1 MKQKLLSVLMLCLL
15 LVSNGYAQN
24 RQVSGKVTSS
34 TDGSPISGVSVRV
47 VGTSTATQTN
57 GAGNYTISVPDA
69 NGNLSFTYIGYQT
82 YQTSIGFQSTINV
95 QLVPSDESLDE
106 VVVTGYMVTSKK
118 DFTGASAKVAGESVA
133 DRPLQS
139 FTQGLTGQA
148 AGVNIIQPSGVLNN
162 PPVVRVRGLSSL
174 SLSSFPLVVVDG
186 IPISTGNVSANSSA
200 NNPLG
205 DINPEDI
212 ESIDILKDAA
222 STAIYGSRGAAG
234 VLLITTKRG
243 KSGTAK
249 VSYDGWFGSSRA
261 VRLAELMNAEQ
272 YITHKNNA
280 IKNAREINP
289 NLPNNSFPATGGF
302 FPTLD
307 ENGNPVDTRWYD
319 FVYRDGISHNHNLS
333 LSGGNENTKY
343 YFSGNLSDQD
353 GILVNNSFKRR
364 GVRANIDHKLTNW
377 LKLGGNINY
386 TNSDN
391 SSPNSGS
398 VAGAAFNTSGLG
410 RIAMVQA
417 PNVPAFL
424 PNGDYNVSGSAIGK
438 GANVLAPNYP
448 NPLPIIDLDKNTS
461 ETNRFFSNINT
472 ELKLLEGLTFNNNFT
487 WDLRNTT
494 NQQFW
499 NPINGDG
506 NSYNGYAYNN
516 SAKNNNWLIFNTL
529 VYTKSFGEHNLTVLG
544 GHEAQGTRL
553 ENWGAVRYNLTDSYF
568 DQFQGNYITNDA
580 GGNGITEFN
589 IDSYFASINYNFAN
603 KYFITGNFRRD
614 GLSALAKGKKWGN
627 FGGASIGWTV
637 SEEEFFKSSSLNDV
651 VSNFRLRASWGRV
664 GNSQIANAYGSYDT
678 FNPEIYGNTGG
689 TVYSQA
695 GNLNLGWE
703 TADQTNV
710 GLDLGFLN
718 NRISLEANYYHKNHR
733 ELILAVPQT
742 PSKGVPGNSI
752 LMNVGAMYNKGF
764 EFALNVRA
772 VERESF
778 KWTTSLNFSTNKN
791 MVTELDNEGRP
802 LIATTAGLE
811 TTSITEVG
819 KSAAQ
824 IYAVPTNGV
833 NPENGRRIFIN
844 KEGKEAQYVHNAP
857 NSGGVFSYSYL
868 DGSRASGVAG
878 DAIALGNTLPTYFGG
893 WNNNFQFGSF
903 DATLNFTFSG
913 GNYIYNGTRAGLR
926 DQRIWNNSVDMLNA
940 WTPDNRNSDV
950 PRAVYGDNIS
960 NGSAFAIQSNIEK
973 GDFLRLQTASLGY
986 RLPSTLFG
994 NSGISSLRVYASV
1007 NNAFLIT
1014 KYTGVDPEISSNGDG
1029 NLNSGVER
1037 NSIPNGRTFT
1047 FGINLGF

>member
-15 LVSNGYAQN
+15 LVSSGYAQN

-95 QLVPSDESLDE
+95 QLVPTDESLDE

-424 PNGDYNVSGSAIGK
+424 PMYWRQ
-438 GANVLAPNYP
+438 
-448 NPLPIIDLDKNTS
+448 IILTHCQ
-461 ETNRFFSNINT
+461 
-472 ELKLLEGLTFNNNFT
+472 LL
-487 WDLRNTT
+487 
-494 NQQFW
+494 
-499 NPINGDG
+499 I
-506 NSYNGYAYNN
+506 
-516 SAKNNNWLIFNTL
+516 
-529 VYTKSFGEHNLTVLG
+529 
-544 GHEAQGTRL
+544 
-553 ENWGAVRYNLTDSYF
+553 
-568 DQFQGNYITNDA
+568 
-580 GGNGITEFN
+580 
-589 IDSYFASINYNFAN
+589 
-603 KYFITGNFRRD
+603 
-614 GLSALAKGKKWGN
+614 
-627 FGGASIGWTV
+627 
-637 SEEEFFKSSSLNDV
+637 
-651 VSNFRLRASWGRV
+651 
-664 GNSQIANAYGSYDT
+664 
-678 FNPEIYGNTGG
+678 
-689 TVYSQA
+689 
-695 GNLNLGWE
+695 
-703 TADQTNV
+703 
-710 GLDLGFLN
+710 
-718 NRISLEANYYHKNHR
+718 
-733 ELILAVPQT
+733 
-742 PSKGVPGNSI
+742 
-752 LMNVGAMYNKGF
+752 
-764 EFALNVRA
+764 
-772 VERESF
+772 
-778 KWTTSLNFSTNKN
+778 
-791 MVTELDNEGRP
+791 
-802 LIATTAGLE
+802 
-811 TTSITEVG
+811 
-819 KSAAQ
+819 
-824 IYAVPTNGV
+824 
-833 NPENGRRIFIN
+833 
-844 KEGKEAQYVHNAP
+844 
-857 NSGGVFSYSYL
+857 
-868 DGSRASGVAG
+868 
-878 DAIALGNTLPTYFGG
+878 
-893 WNNNFQFGSF
+893 
-903 DATLNFTFSG
+903 
-913 GNYIYNGTRAGLR
+913 
-926 DQRIWNNSVDMLNA
+926 
-940 WTPDNRNSDV
+940 
-950 PRAVYGDNIS
+950 
-960 NGSAFAIQSNIEK
+960 
-973 GDFLRLQTASLGY
+973 
-986 RLPSTLFG
+986 
-994 NSGISSLRVYASV
+994 
-1007 NNAFLIT
+1007 
-1014 KYTGVDPEISSNGDG
+1014 
-1029 NLNSGVER
+1029 
-1037 NSIPNGRTFT
+1037 
-1047 FGINLGF
+1047 